1 MKKLDRVWVAV
12 TACLS
17 VWFASAPLAVAQP
30 AATKQMQDTQ
40 RKAQQKARESKK
52 KSDQQ
57 AQSQAQAQSQSH
69 KQGNEKPASAP

>member
-1 MKKLDRVWVAV
+1 MNQLDRVWVAV
-12 TACLS
+12 TACLV
-17 VWFASAPLAVAQP
+17 VWFASAPLAIAQP

-40 RKAQQKARESKK
+40 RKAQQKARDSKK

-57 AQSQAQAQSQSH
+57 AQSH